1 MSYVDE
7 KVAPIREDRLGSC
20 IDFGGCAC
28 DLKKNFNGGCLKNND
43 RGFCQ
48 GTICQ
53 LLPGLSML
61 NTIPDSVVIVHGSLG
76 CGGAGHSQSASIRGR
91 QILGGNT
98 NPRGTLWLSTNLNES
113 DVVNGGEGKLEEAI
127 IEADRRYRPASIIVV
142 SSCVPGIIGD
152 DIDGVAA
159 KFQPQVKGV
168 ILAVHCEGFKT
179 KIMATAYDAVYHAIS
194 RNLLETKKKEF
205 TTLHNELA
213 EATEKIRRSKQVNLM
228 NVSSGT
234 PGDEEEL
241 TRLLNAL
248 GLEVKIFPCFTH
260 PEDMNY
266 ATQAALSISTCPT
279 HDDYFLKY
287 LHEEFGVP
295 YLLRYMPIG
304 IENTNSWL
312 RDVAKFFHL
321 EEVAERIIE
330 RETAE
335 LELSLETIR
344 GNLKGKK
351 AMLSAGEVRTLATAG
366 WLQELGIEII
376 AVRPYHYDE
385 FGEPALDKLIEKDS
399 KLQVNVGTVQPFE
412 TVNIIERNKPDIYLG
427 HNSDNIWAAKSGIPV
442 LPIYGG
448 PNTYVGYVGAFDF
461 ARSINRVLKNP
472 AFNHNLRKNVRQPY
486 FKNWYTEQPY
496 KYIVQGGDV

>member
-1 MSYVDE
+1 MSYIDE
-7 KVAPIREDRLGSC
+7 KVAPKREERLGTC

-28 DLKKNFNGGCLKNND
+28 ELKKGFNGGCLKNND

-48 GTICQ
+48 GSICQ

-76 CGGAGHSQSASIRGR
+76 CGGAGHSQSAAVRGR
-91 QILGGNT
+91 QILGGSS
-98 NPRGTLWLSTNLNES
+98 NPRGTLWLSTNLNET
-113 DVVNGGEGKLEEAI
+113 DVVNGGEAKLSEAI

-152 DIDGVAA
+152 DLDGVVA
-159 KFQPQVKGV
+159 KLQPQINAT
-168 ILAVHCEGFKT
+168 ILPVHCEGFKT
-179 KIMATAYDAVYHAIS
+179 KVMATAYDAVYHSIS
-194 RNLLETKKKEF
+194 RNLLEKEEEEVRVF
-205 TTLHNELA
+205 RDELE
-213 EATEKIRRSKQVNLM
+213 EAAEKIRRSRQVNLM

-234 PGDEEEL
+234 PGDEKEL

-260 PEDMNY
+260 PDDMKY
-266 ATQAALSISTCPT
+266 ATEAALSISTCPT
-279 HDDYFLKY
+279 HDDYFLKH
-287 LHEEFGVP
+287 LKEKFGVP
-295 YLLRYMPIG
+295 YLLKYMPIG

-312 RDVAKFFHL
+312 RDVAKIFHL

-330 RETAE
+330 RETTE
-335 LELSLETIR
+335 LELSLKGIR
-344 GNLKGKK
+344 ENLKGRK

-366 WLQELGIEII
+366 WLQELGLEII

-399 KLQVNVGTVQPFE
+399 DLQVNVGTVQPFE
-412 TVNIIERNKPDIYLG
+412 TANIIEKNKPDIYLG
-427 HNSDNIWAAKSGIPV
+427 HNSDNVWAAKSGIPV

-448 PNTYVGYVGAFDF
+448 PNTYVGYTGAFDL
-461 ARSINRVLKNP
+461 ARGINRVLKNP
-472 AFNHNLRKNVRQPY
+472 AFNRNLRKNVRQPY
-486 FKNWYTEQPY
+486 FKNWYTDQPY
-496 KYIVQGGDV
+496 KYIVQGGEV

>member
-1 MSYVDE
+1 LSYVDE
-7 KVAPIREDRLGSC
+7 KVAPRREERLGTC
-20 IDFGGCAC
+20 IDFGGNAC
-28 DLKKNFNGGCLKNND
+28 DLKNKFNGGCLKNND

-48 GTICQ
+48 GSICQ

-76 CGGAGHSQSASIRGR
+76 CGGAGHSQSAAVRGR
-91 QILGGNT
+91 QILGGST
-98 NPRGTLWLSTNLNES
+98 NPRGTLWLSTNLNER
-113 DVVNGGEGKLEEAI
+113 DVVSGGEAKLAEAI

-152 DIDGVAA
+152 DLDGVIA
-159 KFQPQVKGV
+159 KIQPQVNGV
-168 ILAVHCEGFKT
+168 ILPVHCEGFKT
-179 KIMATAYDAVYHAIS
+179 KVMATAYDAVYHAIS
-194 RNLLETKKKEF
+194 RNLLDAQEEEF
-205 TTLHNELA
+205 GVFHDEFEEVA
-213 EATEKIRRSKQVNLM
+213 DKIRRSKQVNLM

-234 PGDEEEL
+234 PGDEKEL

-260 PEDMNY
+260 PDDMKY
-266 ATQAALSISTCPT
+266 ATRAALSISTCPT

-287 LHEEFGVP
+287 LHEKFGVP

-321 EEVAERIIE
+321 EEVAEKIIE
-330 RETAE
+330 CETAE
-335 LELSLETIR
+335 LELSIKTIR
-344 GNLKGKK
+344 ENLKGKK

-366 WLQELGIEII
+366 WLQELGLEII

-399 KLQVNVGTVQPFE
+399 DLQVNVGTVQPFE
-412 TVNIIERNKPDIYLG
+412 TVNIIEKNKPDIYLG
-427 HNSDNIWAAKSGIPV
+427 HNSDNIWAAKSGIPI

-448 PNTYVGYVGAFDF
+448 PNTYVGYTGAFDF

-472 AFNHNLRKNVRQPY
+472 AFNQNLRKNVRQPY
-486 FKNWYTEQPY
+486 YKDWYTDQPY
-496 KYIVQGGDV
+496 KYIVQGGEV